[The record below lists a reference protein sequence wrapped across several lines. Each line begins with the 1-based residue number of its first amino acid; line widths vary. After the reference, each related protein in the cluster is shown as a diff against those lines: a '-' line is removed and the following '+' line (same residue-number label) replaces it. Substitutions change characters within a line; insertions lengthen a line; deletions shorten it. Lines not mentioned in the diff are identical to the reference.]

1 MGIHITQELCTGCG
15 DCVESCPVEAIR
27 LVNQR
32 AVIANA
38 LCTKCEACLEACPNG
53 AITAI
58 PEPVPS
64 PSTKALPAAE
74 SHMVAAPS
82 KTELPE
88 VVSPTRN
95 LEPLGKVA
103 LAFLGTE
110 VAPRV
115 VDVLITALER
125 KLAQPKVA
133 TVAPSSTSSKTLTPH
148 RRGEQKQIRYRGGEH
163 TKKNITKKGGE

>member
-1 MGIHITQELCTGCG
+1 MVIYVNQELCTGCG
-15 DCVESCPVEAIR
+15 GCVESCPVEAIR

-32 AVIANA
+32 AVITKA

-58 PEPVPS
+58 PEPIPS
-64 PSTKALPAAE
+64 PSTMALPATE
-74 SHMVAAPS
+74 SRMVVAPS

-88 VVSPTRN
+88 VVSPTRS
-95 LEPLGKVA
+95 LEPLSKVA

-125 KLAQPKVA
+125 KLAQPKSAAV
-133 TVAPSSTSSKTLTPH
+133 VPSSTSSKVITPH
-148 RRGEQKQIRYRGGEH
+148 GRGKQRQIRYRGGCTDNRDHKERR
-163 TKKNITKKGGE
+163 